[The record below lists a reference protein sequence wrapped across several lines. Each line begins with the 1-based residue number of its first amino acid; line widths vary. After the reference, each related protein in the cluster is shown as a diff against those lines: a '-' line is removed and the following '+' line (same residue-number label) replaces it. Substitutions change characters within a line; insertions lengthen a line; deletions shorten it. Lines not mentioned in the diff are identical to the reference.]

1 MEIFVAFTDAAGQT
15 IGASFS
21 CAQDPDVW
29 PHQGVIEDTDA
40 RWTCYA
46 AQFSP
51 GTFNSRS
58 A

>member
-29 PHQGVIEDTDA
+29 PHQGG
-40 RWTCYA
+40 Y
-46 AQFSP
+46 
-51 GTFNSRS
+51 
-58 A
+58 